1 MCTWGSSSR
10 EQPVFGIYNKTI
22 GPSKLKRPPNRTPA
36 HDSSGAVLSELEQDL
51 GGRVRKKTVHLYG
64 NETLTRE
71 LRAPYRRH
79 KVELLANE
87 DLILVDVTANYGRFG
102 LFKINSQMGYYGKR
116 AQTIRAKDSTHI
128 VFTVDGNLSRA
139 QSELMESGAISR
151 LLDVISPGTGE
162 EINVS
167 QRLVRVYLRRPSKD
181 RVLAV
186 IQAVIDLMPHAANA
200 PAEFS
205 SLPPKLRPLVPLLSK
220 WAIDDDEERARK
232 LNRCAD
238 STRQKLVDSV
248 IPLLPAID
256 EFLGAFG
263 ANPPEEA
270 CALGSLAQAALEAK
284 SLLAVIPRERKRNE

>member
-10 EQPVFGIYNKTI
+10 EQPVFGICNKTI

-36 HDSSGAVLSELEQDL
+36 HDSSGSLAVLSELEQDL

-71 LRAPYRRH
+71 VHAPYRGH

-186 IQAVIDLMPHAANA
+186 IQAVIDLMPHAANNA
-200 PAEFS
+200 G
-205 SLPPKLRPLVPLLSK
+205 RV
-220 WAIDDDEERARK
+220 
-232 LNRCAD
+232 C
-238 STRQKLVDSV
+238 
-248 IPLLPAID
+248 
-256 EFLGAFG
+256 
-263 ANPPEEA
+263 
-270 CALGSLAQAALEAK
+270 
-284 SLLAVIPRERKRNE
+284 